1 MSILYF
7 DLETTVDW
15 DRADLFLPDLLRK
28 LTDDAVNAEPTGAPL
43 PDPDVIDAQ
52 AEMRA
57 ALTPEFLKIVGMN
70 LAVDEKEPR
79 SGWVGE
85 TTESGE
91 EMTEAMLLNTFWRMA
106 EKADH
111 IVGFNC
117 LRFDLPAILVRSA
130 ILGVFP
136 TVPFFAFK
144 PWEMPIVDLAQK
156 RVQFGRFEKGQ
167 WHSLKALR
175 RLYNLPIPKDLQEV
189 ALMDGGD
196 VGALYEQWHT
206 ALAKANEEA
215 EDGDP
220 VAAEI
225 LMIEANTAL
234 TTLKNYGKLDIVT
247 TRELCRF
254 WGGYFHTIIAA
265 RRTETAKEQENSK

>member
-1 MSILYF
+1 MTVVYI
-7 DLETTVDW
+7 DIETRPDW
-15 DRADLFLPDLLRK
+15 ARADLFMPDLLEK
-28 LTDDAVNAEPTGAPL
+28 LITENPEADHDAINAM
-43 PDPDVIDAQ
+43 

-57 ALTPEFLKIVGMN
+57 SLTPEFLEIIGFN
-70 LAVDEKEPR
+70 IAVDEGEAK

-91 EMTEAMLLNTFWRMA
+91 EITEAMLLNTFWRMA

-144 PWEMPIVDLAQK
+144 PWEMPIVDLAEK

-175 RLYNLPIPKDLQEV
+175 RLYNLPIPEDLQDV

-196 VGALYEQWHT
+196 VGALYEQWRA
-206 ALAKANEEA
+206 ALAGAEEEA
-215 EDGDP
+215 QGGDP
-220 VAAEI
+220 AAAEVH
-225 LMIEANTAL
+225 MAEANTAL
-234 TTLKNYGKLDIVT
+234 TTLKNYGRLDIVT

-254 WGGYFHTIIAA
+254 WGGYFHPIIAA
-265 RRTETAKEQENSK
+265 RRTETTEEQEENK